1 MSLRKLSVALILG
14 TLPACAASAVAAG
27 GSMPRY
33 AHILVIIEENHTTDQ
48 IIGNAA
54 APALTRLSKTY
65 GFASNFYA
73 IRHPS
78 EPNYVAL
85 VGGDTFGITDDD
97 AFYCKAGTQKWGCEK
112 SSSAGYADHTVDGEN
127 LTSQLEKAKLTW
139 KGYFEDIPE
148 PGSLTYRWPSPQQPV
163 AGKPDSLYA
172 VKHNGFMTFKNVQ
185 NAPDRTRRIVGFD
198 VLEHDIAAGT
208 LPNFAHMVPNQCNDM
223 HGLHGHDVPAD
234 CTGKESAALIG
245 RADRVAGEL
254 VDKIMHS
261 AMWNGPENNAIVI
274 TFDENDDD
282 RPSPHPNGC
291 CGFSPGDASHPGGGW
306 IPTIVITNHGP
317 RGLNDPTPY
326 NHYSLLRTI
335 EDAFGLSGHLHH
347 AGDDSKGVTTMMPLF
362 AVTAGVRSKEGKP

>member
-1 MSLRKLSVALILG
+1 MNLRKLPVALILG
-14 TLPACAASAVAAG
+14 MTSLPAGAASAAG
-27 GSMPRY
+27 ASMPRY
-33 AHILVIIEENHTTDQ
+33 SHVLVIIEENHTTDQ

-54 APALTRLSKTY
+54 APTLTRLSKTY

-78 EPNYVAL
+78 EPNYIAL

-97 AFYCKAGTQKWGCEK
+97 AFYCKAGTKKWGCEK
-112 SSSAGYADHTVDGEN
+112 SSTSGYVDHTVDGEN
-127 LTSQLEKAKLTW
+127 ITSQLEKAKLTW

-148 PGSLTYRWPSPQQPV
+148 PGSLTYRWPSPQQP
-163 AGKPDSLYA
+163 APGKPDSLYA
-172 VKHNGFMTFKNVQ
+172 VKHNGFLTFKNVQ
-185 NAPDRTRRIVGFD
+185 TAPDRAKRIVGFD

-208 LPNFAHMVPNQCNDM
+208 LPNFAHIVPNQCNDM

-234 CTGKESAALIG
+234 CTGKESAGLIG

-261 AMWNGPENNAIVI
+261 AMWNGPDNNAIVI

-282 RPSPHPNGC
+282 RASSHPNGC
-291 CGFSPGDASHPGGGW
+291 CGFAPGDASHPGGGW

-317 RGLNDPTPY
+317 RGLTDPTPY
-326 NHYSLLRTI
+326 NHYSLMRTI
-335 EDAFGLSGHLHH
+335 EDAFGLSHLRH
-347 AGDDSKGVTTMMPLF
+347 AGDESKGVVTMTPLF
-362 AVTAGVRSKEGKP
+362 AVSAVGSKEGKP